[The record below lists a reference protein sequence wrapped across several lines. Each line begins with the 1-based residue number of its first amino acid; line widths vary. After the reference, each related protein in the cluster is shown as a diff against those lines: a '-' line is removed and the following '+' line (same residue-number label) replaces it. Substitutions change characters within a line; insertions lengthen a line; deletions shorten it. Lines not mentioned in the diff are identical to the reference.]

1 MPGLYRIEP
10 LGREH
15 QREDFQC
22 GHEALDRYLKQ
33 QARQEA
39 DKHVAA
45 PFVLV
50 HDDSS
55 AVLGYY
61 TLSASSLSTA
71 DIAPELASKLP
82 RYPQLPVTLIGRL
95 AVDSRLKGQGRG
107 AFLLMDAL
115 RQCFEH
121 AAKVAAVAV
130 VVDAKDDDA
139 SAFYRHF
146 RFLTLQTDSRR
157 LYLPMKTVVHLM
169 S

>member
-1 MPGLYRIEP
+1 MPGSYRIEA
-10 LGREH
+10 LGRQH
-15 QREDFQC
+15 QRDEFQC
-22 GHEALDRYLKQ
+22 GIEALDRYLKQ

-50 HDDSS
+50 QAENP

-61 TLSASSLSTA
+61 TLSASSISAA

-95 AVDSRLKGQGRG
+95 AVDTRLKGQGRG
-107 AFLLMDAL
+107 SFLIIDAL
-115 RQCFEH
+115 RRCFEN
-121 AAKVAAVAV
+121 AANVAAVAV

-139 SAFYRHF
+139 AAFYRHF
-146 RFLTLQTDSRR
+146 RFLALQTNPRR
-157 LYLPMKTVVHLM
+157 LYLPMKTVAKLLE
-169 S
+169 